1 MPILEEIDIKK
12 AKDLIDQGGVTIVD
26 IRDSASFEEAHIK
39 DAIAVD
45 DRNIED
51 FLKTADKSKP
61 LICYCYH
68 GINSQGASGYFSE
81 NGFET
86 VYSIIGGFEEW
97 RAEYPS
103 S

>member
-1 MPILEEIDIKK
+1 MPIIEEIDIKK
-12 AKDLIDQGGVTIVD
+12 VKDLIDQGGVTIVD
-26 IRDSASFEEAHIK
+26 IRDSASFEDAHIK

-45 DRNIED
+45 DSNIEE
-51 FLKTADKSKP
+51 FIKTTDKSKP

-81 NGFET
+81 NGFKT
-86 VYSIIGGFEEW
+86 VYSISGGFEEW

-103 S
+103 T